1 MSARLIEGAGLVL
14 RLVRAIRASSH
25 TCRIRNI
32 YVSALRI
39 LADDY
44 ITNVTAMIDMLDN
57 LRHQYEA
64 EAPCL
69 VCAAP
74 EDASLERAAF
84 MLLESVEMAAAVL
97 SVHTCTKRDA
107 FENICAQLTD
117 VRGNIADIITAMG
130 NAMLQS
136 RQAPFDMRCRS
147 CARQVNMPAQQ

>member
-1 MSARLIEGAGLVL
+1 MSTRLIEGAELVL
-14 RLVRAIRASSH
+14 RLVRAIHASSAH

-32 YVSALRI
+32 YVSALQI
-39 LADDY
+39 
-44 ITNVTAMIDMLDN
+44 IEVTNVTAMIDMLDN

-69 VCAAP
+69 VCNAP
-74 EDASLERAAF
+74 EDGSLERAAS

-97 SVHTCTKRDA
+97 SGHTCTKRDT
-107 FENICAQLTD
+107 FENICAQFTD

-130 NAMLQS
+130 ETMLQS

-147 CARQVNMPAQQ
+147 CASQVNMPAQQ